1 MNDAKTIGSNALVLD
16 TAEEN
21 VTVMNAEESKL
32 GKEVSLIEQRAE
44 AVVVASGAD
53 FEDAGLFL
61 KQIKQAQKQVKD
73 YWEPLRVSAKKSYD
87 EVLNQTGYV
96 RVLEEKNDMES
107 RGRIENVQELKSNIL
122 GFLEQDPE
130 DATLS
135 GFLNEIA
142 LYTDLDSVEADDIGK
157 TKVNE
162 YSAEQEHKR
171 REQEEA
177 MRRLAQAEI
186 DRHLN
191 EAAEAEANGDAV
203 GAEYAMAEAEMME
216 GVSIAGGVQHQTPKV
231 KGISQSKTW
240 EICESECDWSK
251 VPVSLIG
258 IELRPVDKAAV
269 LRLIKMSKGQ
279 VEIPGIKFRETY
291 TTSVSTR

>member
-87 EVLNQTGYV
+87 EVLN
-96 RVLEEKNDMES
+96 RRKEMIEPLEKAEK
-107 RGRIENVQELKSNIL
+107 IV
-122 GFLEQDPE
+122 
-130 DATLS
+130 
-135 GFLNEIA
+135 
-142 LYTDLDSVEADDIGK
+142 K

-216 GVSIAGGVQHQTPKV
+216 GVSIAGGIQHQTP
-231 KGISQSKTW
+231 
-240 EICESECDWSK
+240 ECDWSK

>member
-32 GKEVSLIEQRAE
+32 GNEVSLIEQRAE

-87 EVLNQTGYV
+87 EVLTH
-96 RVLEEKNDMES
+96 RKEMIEPLEKAEK
-107 RGRIENVQELKSNIL
+107 IV
-122 GFLEQDPE
+122 
-130 DATLS
+130 
-135 GFLNEIA
+135 
-142 LYTDLDSVEADDIGK
+142 K

-162 YSAEQEHKR
+162 YSAEQERKR

-203 GAEYAMAEAEMME
+203 GAEYAMAEAEMK
-216 GVSIAGGVQHQTPKV
+216 GCPSPVASSIRRPRSRASPRARRGKSASPSATGLRFPYL
-231 KGISQSKTW
+231 
-240 EICESECDWSK
+240 
-251 VPVSLIG
+251 SLASSCG
-258 IELRPVDKAAV
+258 R
-269 LRLIKMSKGQ
+269 
-279 VEIPGIKFRETY
+279 
-291 TTSVSTR
+291 